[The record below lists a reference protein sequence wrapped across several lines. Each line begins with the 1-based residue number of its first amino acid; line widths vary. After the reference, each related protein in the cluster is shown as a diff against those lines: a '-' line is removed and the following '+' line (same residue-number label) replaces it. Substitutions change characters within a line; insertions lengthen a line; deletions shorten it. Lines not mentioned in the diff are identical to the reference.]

1 MKLTYAVLETD
12 LVFFSYYHSDQ
23 FHPIP
28 PMFLFWC
35 VWSALK
41 HSHLIVSSFS
51 FVAVAA
57 KKCIPLNSPSS
68 NLDTDAHSC
77 WWNLDVH
84 IFLKKE
90 TPPPHSCSS
99 NPLPTQSTIPSSSE
113 KSSRFP
119 PYTISASKRE
129 DHKGVEWQSKKS
141 KGRKKKLLPVI
152 QLSWLNTSQFIHISG
167 SVFIAVSPLPCLL
180 ETGPFVDT
188 VEKLHMLHV
197 VSMLI
202 QESQTL
208 CWFLL

>member
-1 MKLTYAVLETD
+1 MCTFFCKRKPPLPI
-12 LVFFSYYHSDQ
+12 LVPQTHYQHKAQFLLLRKNPPDFLHTPYLPAREKITRESSDNQ
-23 FHPIP
+23 G
-28 PMFLFWC
+28 
-35 VWSALK
+35 
-41 HSHLIVSSFS
+41 
-51 FVAVAA
+51 
-57 KKCIPLNSPSS
+57 
-68 NLDTDAHSC
+68 
-77 WWNLDVH
+77 
-84 IFLKKE
+84 LKK
-90 TPPPHSCSS
+90 
-99 NPLPTQSTIPSSSE
+99 N
-113 KSSRFP
+113 
-119 PYTISASKRE
+119 
-129 DHKGVEWQSKKS
+129 